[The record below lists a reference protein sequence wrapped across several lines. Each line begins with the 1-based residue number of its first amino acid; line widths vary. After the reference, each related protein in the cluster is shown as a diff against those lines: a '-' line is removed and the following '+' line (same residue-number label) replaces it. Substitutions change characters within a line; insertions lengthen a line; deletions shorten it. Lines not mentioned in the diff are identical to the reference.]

1 MAAEAGSKRDTLD
14 SQLIRYWEREAA
26 RLDRLAAGATFGW
39 MARRYARQ
47 AERARAQSARSR
59 ARDEARGRAGDPSA
73 AV

>member
-1 MAAEAGSKRDTLD
+1 MNEAL
-14 SQLIRYWEREAA
+14 
-26 RLDRLAAGATFGW
+26 LDRLAAGATFGW

-59 ARDEARGRAGDPSA
+59 AREEARGRASDPSA